1 MRCQVSDNFAFGS
14 SVDKTLIYTDE
25 MWFTTN
31 NVEEA
36 KCILKCTKTYIRAER
51 KNTKA
56 CRLVTQNHG
65 ALLCKKK
72 TPLKTDFSTMRQD
85 NQWRASGKWKL
96 RTNPL
101 MWLRV
106 WNKYIAKYIED
117 NYMDELNTSIRCSVL
132 WNNVKTLQLLINMRS
147 RLSRYQSVNYFHV
160 INKQNF
166 MFQNY
171 LFSASIITLFLL

>member
-1 MRCQVSDNFAFGS
+1 MLSAWPDFPQFDNERFAGATFEACHKIKKEEDGLHIACQTNIGKSCILRSIKKGLINSGRMRCQVSDNFAFGS
-14 SVDKTLIYTDE
+14 SVDETLIYTDE

-85 NQWRASGKWKL
+85 NQ
-96 RTNPL
+96 
-101 MWLRV
+101 
-106 WNKYIAKYIED
+106 
-117 NYMDELNTSIRCSVL
+117 
-132 WNNVKTLQLLINMRS
+132 
-147 RLSRYQSVNYFHV
+147 
-160 INKQNF
+160 
-166 MFQNY
+166 
-171 LFSASIITLFLL
+171 